1 MAEVETDIEIE
12 DLPAEDDG
20 FPTVPAD
27 EDEVDPVVLA
37 YRVGDHSRHVRLRRS
52 EVRAD
57 PSLVEVGKSAQ
68 SIGYDPIESLNR
80 EPEDV
85 RPADSYIQRK
95 IQFKLMAKE
104 IRKRIDEKNLSI
116 KSFPEIH
123 DLKSMNDPVA
133 HYILTLVTDQL
144 IAEGLWRDEDKDL
157 TMTEAFP
164 LSQAAN
170 ESRIQLTGFDDIQES
185 AIWQDSELTA
195 EEISEGA
202 AAAPASAPIHL
213 PTYAVPI
220 LNNLMRASPKDLYH
234 QVARRMIET
243 HYFQD
248 YPELVDLYR
257 ACCFA
262 SKGVEDESH
271 FLALMEAGL
280 DAAFPHYTF
289 AQFRIE
295 RVILRKHLRVLIG
308 NYFAQTPAIQRRLEI
323 VRETSPAEELNVW
336 ARFYKVWNG
345 LTTKQREAL
354 ECVYMNQDRLSKK
367 AAAEKFG
374 ITLNS
379 LVSRL
384 RVAVL
389 KFKAEFQEFEWISPK
404 RIPRKLLRGSLALN
418 GLWRYQS
425 AAWRSV
431 LFAVDPVTGFK
442 REIEWRKIPKSKNLD
457 WKTIAYIKAQVME
470 NCPVPNILETEYF
483 DGMKPTIM
491 SLGRRPE
498 NARDDDGALDLDA
511 GFRD

>member
-1 MAEVETDIEIE
+1 MAEIETDIEFE
-12 DLPAEDDG
+12 DPAEVADG
-20 FPTVPAD
+20 
-27 EDEVDPVVLA
+27 EEELDPVVLA
-37 YRVGDHSRHVRLRRS
+37 YRVGDHRRFVRLKRS

-57 PSLVEVGKSAQ
+57 PGLVEVSKTAQ
-68 SIGYDPIESLNR
+68 SFDYDPIESLNR
-80 EPEDV
+80 EPEPV

-104 IRKRIDEKNLSI
+104 IRERIDAKNLSLE
-116 KSFPEIH
+116 SFPEIH
-123 DLKSMNDPVA
+123 DLKSMNDSVV
-133 HYILTLVTDQL
+133 HYILRLVTDQL

-170 ESRIQLTGFDDIQES
+170 ESRIKLTGFDDIQES
-185 AIWQDSELTA
+185 AIWQDSELTV
-195 EEISEGA
+195 EEISEGDA
-202 AAAPASAPIHL
+202 ATPVSTPMHL
-213 PTYAVPI
+213 PTYATTV
-220 LNNLMRASPKDLYH
+220 LNNIMRASPKDLYH

-248 YPELVDLYR
+248 HPELMELYR
-257 ACCFA
+257 ACYFA
-262 SKGVEDESH
+262 AKGVEDESH

-280 DAAFPHYTF
+280 EAAFPHYTF

-295 RVILRKHLRVLIG
+295 RVALRKHLRVLIG
-308 NYFAQTPAIQRRLEI
+308 NYFAQIPAVQRRLEI
-323 VRETSPAEELNVW
+323 VRENSPPEALNVW
-336 ARFYKVWNG
+336 ARFYKVWNS
-345 LTTKQREAL
+345 LTAKQKEAL

-374 ITLNS
+374 ITINS

-389 KFKAEFQEFEWISPK
+389 RFKMEFQEFEWMSPK
-404 RIPRKLLRGSLALN
+404 RIPRKYLRGSVALN

-425 AAWRSV
+425 AAWKSP

-442 REIEWRKIPKSKNLD
+442 REIEWKRIPRSKNLD
-457 WKTIAYIKAQVME
+457 WKTVAYIKAQVIE
-470 NCPVPNILETEYF
+470 NCPVPHILETEYF
-483 DGMKPTIM
+483 DGMKPTII

-498 NARDDDGALDLDA
+498 NARDDDGGEVDLDA
-511 GFRD
+511 GFRDID

>member
-1 MAEVETDIEIE
+1 MAEIETDIEFE
-12 DLPAEDDG
+12 ADDG
-20 FPTVPAD
+20 LSELSP
-27 EDEVDPVVLA
+27 EGHDPVVLA
-37 YRVGDHSRHVRLRRS
+37 YRVGDHRRFVRLRRS

-57 PSLVEVGKSAQ
+57 PGLVEVGKSAL
-68 SIGYDPIESLNR
+68 SFGYDPIESLNR
-80 EPEDV
+80 ELEDV

-104 IRKRIDEKNLSI
+104 IRKRIDAKNLSL
-116 KSFPEIH
+116 KSFPEIR

-164 LSQAAN
+164 LSQAMN
-170 ESRIQLTGFDDIQES
+170 ESRIRLAGFDDIQES
-185 AIWQDSELTA
+185 AIWQDSEMTK
-195 EEISEGA
+195 EEISEGNGA
-202 AAAPASAPIHL
+202 DAPAASPMHL
-213 PTYAVPI
+213 PTYATPM

-243 HYFQD
+243 YYFQD
-248 YPELVDLYR
+248 HPDLYDLYR
-257 ACCFA
+257 ACYFA
-262 SKGVEDESH
+262 AKGVEDESH

-280 DAAFPHYTF
+280 AVAFPHYMF

-295 RVILRKHLRVLIG
+295 RLVLRKHIRVLIG
-308 NYFAQTPAIQRRLEI
+308 NYFSQTPTIQRRLKLVHRGSSE
-323 VRETSPAEELNVW
+323 AMNVW
-336 ARFYKVWNG
+336 ARFYKVWNN
-345 LTTKQREAL
+345 LTTKQKEAL
-354 ECVYMNQDRLSKK
+354 ECVYMDQNRLSKK

-374 ITLNS
+374 ITINS

-389 KFKAEFQEFEWISPK
+389 RFKAEFQEFEWMSPR
-404 RIPRKLLRGSLALN
+404 RIPQKALRGSIALG

-425 AAWRSV
+425 AVWKST

-442 REIEWRKIPKSKNLD
+442 REIEWRKIPKSKNID
-457 WKTIAYIKAQVME
+457 WKVVANIKAQIME
-470 NCPVPNILETEYF
+470 NCPVPHILETEYF

-498 NARDDDGALDLDA
+498 KERNDDGAPDLDA
-511 GFRD
+511 GFRDID

>member
-1 MAEVETDIEIE
+1 V
-12 DLPAEDDG
+12 LVLRHRSWG
-20 FPTVPAD
+20 FA
-27 EDEVDPVVLA
+27 
-37 YRVGDHSRHVRLRRS
+37 
-52 EVRAD
+52 
-57 PSLVEVGKSAQ
+57 SAN
-68 SIGYDPIESLNR
+68 SAGYDPAESLNR
-80 EPEDV
+80 EPEDA

-104 IRKRIDEKNLSI
+104 IRKRIDAKNLSL

-170 ESRIQLTGFDDIQES
+170 ESRIKLVGFDDIQES
-185 AIWQDSELTA
+185 AIWEDSELTV
-195 EEISEGA
+195 EEISEGGA
-202 AAAPASAPIHL
+202 SASAPMHL
-213 PTYAVPI
+213 PTYATPM
-220 LNNLMRASPKDLYH
+220 LNNIMRASPKDLYH

-248 YPELVDLYR
+248 HPELVEFYR
-257 ACCFA
+257 ACYFT

-280 DAAFPHYTF
+280 ETTFPHYTF

-295 RVILRKHLRVLIG
+295 RLTLRKHLRVLIG
-308 NYFAQTPAIQRRLEI
+308 NYFSHIPAVQRRLEI
-323 VRETSPAEELNVW
+323 VRETSPTDAVNVW

-345 LTTKQREAL
+345 LTAKQKEAL

-389 KFKAEFQEFEWISPK
+389 RFKTEFQEFEWMSPK
-404 RIPRKLLRGSLALN
+404 KIARKYLRGSLALN

-425 AAWRSV
+425 AAWKSV

-457 WKTIAYIKAQVME
+457 WKTVAHIKAQIIE
-470 NCPVPNILETEYF
+470 NCPVPHILETEYF

-498 NARDDDGALDLDA
+498 TARDDDSGEPDLDA
-511 GFRD
+511 GFRDLD

>member
-1 MAEVETDIEIE
+1 MAEIEPDIEFD
-12 DLPAEDDG
+12 DLPELS
-20 FPTVPAD
+20 PN
-27 EDEVDPVVLA
+27 EEHDPIVWA
-37 YRVGDHSRHVRLRRS
+37 YRVGDHRRIVRLRRS

-57 PSLVEVGKSAQ
+57 SSLVEVGKTALSF
-68 SIGYDPIESLNR
+68 GYNPAESLNR
-80 EPEDV
+80 EPEDA
-85 RPADSYIQRK
+85 RPADSYIHRK

-104 IRKRIDEKNLSI
+104 IRKRIDAKNLSL

-170 ESRIQLTGFDDIQES
+170 ESRIKLVGFDDIQES
-185 AIWQDSELTA
+185 AIWEDSELTA
-195 EEISEGA
+195 EEISEGG
-202 AAAPASAPIHL
+202 APASAPMYL
-213 PTYAVPI
+213 PTYATPM
-220 LNNLMRASPKDLYH
+220 LNNIMRASPKDLYH

-248 YPELVDLYR
+248 HPELVELCR
-257 ACCFA
+257 ACYFT

-280 DAAFPHYTF
+280 ETAFPHYTF
-289 AQFRIE
+289 TQFRIE
-295 RVILRKHLRVLIG
+295 RVALRKHLRVLIG
-308 NYFAQTPAIQRRLEI
+308 NYFSHIPTVQRRLEI
-323 VRETSPAEELNVW
+323 VREASPAEAVNVW
-336 ARFYKVWNG
+336 ARFYKVWNS
-345 LTTKQREAL
+345 LTAKQKEAL

-367 AAAEKFG
+367 AVAEKFG

-389 KFKAEFQEFEWISPK
+389 RFKTEFQEFEWMSPK
-404 RIPRKLLRGSLALN
+404 RIPRKYLRGSLALG
-418 GLWRYQS
+418 GLWHYQS
-425 AAWRSV
+425 AAWKSV

-442 REIEWRKIPKSKNLD
+442 REIEWRKILKSKNLD
-457 WKTIAYIKAQVME
+457 WKTVAYIKAQIIE
-470 NCPVPNILETEYF
+470 NCPVPHILDTEYF

-491 SLGRRPE
+491 SLGRKPE
-498 NARDDDGALDLDA
+498 KARDDDGEPDLDV
-511 GFRD
+511 GFRDLD